1 MNAIGSPTSALPLL
15 DASRPAAGAALDAFA
30 ARAAALSDQADILM
44 RAAARNGEH
53 IAGTHVARS
62 EAALQALAAATRA
75 LADTEGVSQLAAR
88 WMDYLRDRAQRFT
101 LTMDALRERGDIFVA
116 HDEAG
121 CPPVL
126 VYEHEIVLD
135 AAAFERPCNYMLLRI
150 LPPAGI
156 SIDPAERPY
165 IIIDPRAG
173 HGAGIGGFKTDSQVG
188 VALAAGHP
196 VYFVAFRRDPVQGQ
210 TIADITR
217 AEAAFVREVTR
228 LHPSAP
234 KPCVIG
240 NCQGGWATLLLA
252 ATNPDLTGP
261 IVLNGAP
268 VEPWAGEVGANP
280 MRYTAGV
287 SGGTWVPMLLSDLGG
302 GVFDGAHLVM
312 NFEMLNPSRSF
323 FSKYYDLFDKIDSER
338 ERFLE
343 FERWWGGF
351 FRLNEAEIRWIVE
364 QLFVGNRL
372 VRNMAQLE
380 PGRTVDI
387 KNVRAPIIVF
397 ASRGDN
403 ITPPG
408 QALNWIADSYAD
420 VQEIRIRGQRIIYM
434 LHEEVGHLGI
444 FVSAKIAQKEHTEV
458 ASVMQMIEALA
469 PGLYELRIEAATGE
483 GQHRQFTVSFEERSL
498 TDLRGTE
505 DKRREDG
512 PFAAVARLSEA
523 QAEMYDVM
531 LRPWIKAMVPPAMA
545 ELGRMM
551 HPLRIQR
558 SMMASTNPFMQP
570 WMALAEQARAARAP
584 ASPDNPFVA
593 LERAGAQMVEQAI
606 DLARDLR
613 DMRQEL
619 TFFSRWASPAAREY
633 GQSHAGGRTLKN
645 VQELQGLPEAQMAL
659 ARITQ
664 GGFVE
669 AVIRMLVMLAESRGG
684 VRRDRLE
691 RSAQVLT
698 QDQPFASLS
707 LEQRTLVIREQTLVV
722 TLVPE
727 QALATLPQLLPTPEQ
742 RALALAVVRYIPGR
756 IDEMAP
762 HTLETLQRMA
772 AVLGLPPITE
782 DVLADPLATPKA
794 APPEAAPSDGALARP
809 APGKAARAVRGAEEE
824 TGAA

>member
-1 MNAIGSPTSALPLL
+1 MNAIGMLQQAAPEMMEAVRPDPSHQLQAL
-15 DASRPAAGAALDAFA
+15 AV
-30 ARAAALSDQADILM
+30 RAAALSEQADLLV
-44 RAAARNGEH
+44 R
-53 IAGTHVARS
+53 
-62 EAALQALAAATRA
+62 AATRNSERLTTTHGARYQATLEA
-75 LADTEGVSQLAAR
+75 LAEAGRALSAGGDGGRQLAAQ
-88 WMDYLRDRAQRFT
+88 WMEYLRDRAQRLA
-101 LTMDALRERGDIFVA
+101 LTVDVLRERGDIFLA
-116 HDEAG
+116 HEKAG

-126 VYEHEIVLD
+126 IYEHEVVLD
-135 AAAFERPCNYMLLRI
+135 AAHFARPCNYMLLRI
-150 LPPAGI
+150 LPPANVV
-156 SIDPAERPY
+156 IDPAKRPY

-196 VYFVAFRRDPVQGQ
+196 VYFVAFRRDPVPGQ
-210 TIADITR
+210 TIADVTR
-217 AEAAFVREVTR
+217 AEAEFVREVTR
-228 LHPSAP
+228 LHPAAP

-287 SGGTWVPMLLSDLGG
+287 AGGTWQPMLLSDLGG
-302 GVFDGAHLVM
+302 GIFDGAHLVM

-323 FSKYYDLFDKIDSER
+323 FSKYYDLFAKVDSER

-372 VRNMAQLE
+372 VRNTAQLE

-397 ASRGDN
+397 ASHGDN
-403 ITPPG
+403 ITPPQ

-434 LHEEVGHLGI
+434 IHDEVGHLGI

-458 ASVMQMIEALA
+458 TSVMQMIEALA

-483 GQHRQFTVSFEERSL
+483 GQDRRFTVSFEERTL
-498 TDLRGTE
+498 ADLRDVDDRLRDE
-505 DKRREDG
+505 R

-523 QAEMYDVM
+523 QAELYDVAV
-531 LRPWIKAMVPPAMA
+531 RPWIKAMVTPATA
-545 ELGRMM
+545 EFGRIM
-551 HPLRIQR
+551 HPLRAQR
-558 SMMASTNPFMQP
+558 SLMASINPFMQP
-570 WMALAEQARAARAP
+570 WKVLADQARAGREKAA
-584 ASPDNPFVA
+584 PDNPFVA
-593 LERAGAQMVEQAI
+593 LERIGASMVEQAM

-613 DMRQEL
+613 DMQQEL
-619 TFFSRWASPAAREY
+619 TFFGRWASPAAQEY
-633 GQSHAGGRTLKN
+633 GRSHAGGRTLKN
-645 VQELQGLPEAQMAL
+645 VHELHGLPEAQMAL
-659 ARITQ
+659 ARIAH

-691 RSAQVLT
+691 RSARVLT
-698 QDQPFASLS
+698 TDQPFAAMS
-707 LEQRTLVIREQTLVV
+707 LEQRTMVIREQTLIV
-722 TLVPE
+722 TLAPAE
-727 QALATLPQLLPTPEQ
+727 AMAALPQLLPTTAE
-742 RALALAVVRYIPGR
+742 RELAMKVVRYVPGR
-756 IDEMAP
+756 IDDMAP
-762 HTLETLQRMA
+762 HTFETLRRMA
-772 AVLGLPPITE
+772 EVLGLPPITD
-782 DVLADPLATPKA
+782 DVLEDPLAAPERPLAVA
-794 APPEAAPSDGALARP
+794 APEPARPEAKG
-809 APGKAARAVRGAEEE
+809 ARASRRAAEEAE
-824 TGAA
+824 A